1 MAKKKPKKKR
11 VYRQQPKIRWTKSQI
26 QRLKE
31 TVDAYNKNV
40 RRVKRRK
47 DVGAYAPPTEKFN
60 ELKKQISS
68 ANELNRIV
76 RQLGNFAKIKGK
88 PDMYTNPHGVTMTQ
102 WQRNKM
108 KSDIQAENRSRKIK
122 IEKIESGAV
131 YDFDG
136 NVIPNAKREQL
147 KNEFRLIQAK
157 PETIKTIETFVKFEK
172 DIRKLSYLRNPE
184 VQLKR
189 MRDNMIQG
197 IEYVL
202 GKDNGKKYIDKLKSM
217 DAGEI
222 EEFYLKNELSIE
234 SFFRY
239 QTESLAE
246 MFGEETYES
255 RFESNLEE
263 MLME

>member
-11 VYRQQPKIRWTKSQI
+11 TYRQQPKIRWTKSQV

-47 DVGAYAPPTEKFN
+47 DVGQYAPPTEKFK
-60 ELKKQISS
+60 ELKMQISS

-76 RQLGNFAKIKGK
+76 KQLNKFAKIKGK
-88 PDMYTNPHGVTMTQ
+88 PEMYTNPHGVTMTQ
-102 WQRNKM
+102 WQRQKM
-108 KSDIQAENRSRKIK
+108 RSDTQAENRYRQANLERLEGS
-122 IEKIESGAV
+122 EV
-131 YDFDG
+131 YDFSG

-147 KNEFRLIQAK
+147 KNENRLIQAK

-172 DIRKLSYLRNPE
+172 DIRKMAYLRNPE
-184 VQLKR
+184 IQLKR
-189 MRDNMIQG
+189 MRDNMING
-197 IEYVL
+197 IKYVL
-202 GKDNGKKYIDKLKSM
+202 GEEKGSKYIDKLNSM
-217 DAGEI
+217 GTNEI
-222 EEFYLKNELSIE
+222 EEFYLKNDLNIE

-246 MFGEETYES
+246 MFGEETYED

-263 MLME
+263 MLMK